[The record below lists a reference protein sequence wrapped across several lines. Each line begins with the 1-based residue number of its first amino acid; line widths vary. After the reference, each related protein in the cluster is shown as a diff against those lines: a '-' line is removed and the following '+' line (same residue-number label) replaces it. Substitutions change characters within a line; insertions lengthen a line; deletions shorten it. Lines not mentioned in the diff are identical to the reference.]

1 MVMVCSRQ
9 GLDAGPPPKLDQPV
23 LWKVT
28 FKHQLGEKKVRPEHT
43 HNSVWCVSVCQKFR

>member
-1 MVMVCSRQ
+1 MVMVCSRDWT
-9 GLDAGPPPKLDQPV
+9 LVPPPKLDQPV